1 MAKSHSSRR
10 WLKEH
15 HGDEFVKL
23 AQEEGYRSRAA
34 FKLLELD
41 RRDHLLRSG
50 MTVVDLGSAPG
61 GWSQVV
67 SERIGTTGKVLAV
80 DILPMETLS
89 GVEFVQGDFRDES
102 VLSAL
107 KSRLGSGPADLVISD
122 MAPNISGINAVDQP
136 RAMYLAEL
144 ALGLAREVLGPGG
157 GVLVK
162 VFQGEGFDAFYRE
175 MRGSFGKVYTRKP
188 KASRARSR
196 EVYVLGREYGV

>member
-15 HGDEFVKL
+15 RGDEFVKL

-89 GVEFVQGDFRDES
+89 G
-102 VLSAL
+102 
-107 KSRLGSGPADLVISD
+107 
-122 MAPNISGINAVDQP
+122 
-136 RAMYLAEL
+136 
-144 ALGLAREVLGPGG
+144 
-157 GVLVK
+157 
-162 VFQGEGFDAFYRE
+162 
-175 MRGSFGKVYTRKP
+175 
-188 KASRARSR
+188 
-196 EVYVLGREYGV
+196 